1 MNDERMALTQIKR
14 VLDKYVHGDL
24 HITYGNDDFDE
35 STCTYDM
42 AYILA
47 FLRYL
52 TRVGLGERPTYVPDP
67 TDLPNPYED
76 AE

>member
-1 MNDERMALTQIKR
+1 MNSEQMALSQIKR
-14 VLDKYVHGDL
+14 ILGQYMRGDL

-35 STCTYDM
+35 ASSTYDM

-47 FLRYL
+47 HLYYL
-52 TRVGLGERPTYVPDP
+52 ARVGLGERPVYIPDP
-67 TDLPNPYED
+67 TDAPNPYED

>member
-14 VLDKYVHGDL
+14 VLDKYMSGEL
-24 HITYGNDDFDE
+24 HLTMNTDDFDE
-35 STCTYDM
+35 VGCVYDV

-52 TRVGLGERPTYVPDP
+52 ARVGLGERPVYIPDP